1 MEGRGRAP
9 RVQSGG
15 DGWSRGGID
24 GWMPQGRV
32 EAAAGDVKGQERT
45 NERRRRCSRSR
56 VAGPL
61 RSETTLPPWL
71 LPNPDQAEAELA
83 ISTFVVFS
91 FTGATRK
98 CLHTG
103 VNAAPL

>member
-45 NERRRRCSRSR
+45 SEGEGAADLELPAHCEAKLRYRRGFCPIRTKRRPSLRSR
-56 VAGPL
+56 LLSSFPSLG
-61 RSETTLPPWL
+61 LPA
-71 LPNPDQAEAELA
+71 N
-83 ISTFVVFS
+83 VF
-91 FTGATRK
+91 TR
-98 CLHTG
+98 
-103 VNAAPL
+103 V